1 MFNFLNSTV
10 LIAAVAAL
18 IPLII
23 HLFSKRRVKVIE
35 FSSLKHLKAMQRR
48 QVRRLKIRQLLLLI
62 VRMLIILAV
71 VLAFARPTLREGGLG
86 SHAAVSA
93 AVLFDNSAS
102 MNRDVADGDLF
113 ELARKRT
120 EQLLATFGEA
130 DQVALLPLD
139 GTAGG
144 GEAVDFTSAATAG
157 DLLTRLRPG
166 SSTAEL
172 QGGLDKALEL
182 LERSDNLNREI
193 YLVTDRQSRNLPERA
208 VLAESDARI
217 CLVQLPLEQSGN
229 CGVTAVDLGGQLL
242 MPGHDFDVTATVMNY
257 GDADRDDLIASLY
270 LDGNRVV
277 QADVQVAAGQEAAV
291 RFTRSVSHTGFHSGW
306 IELSDD
312 RFAADNRFYF
322 SLYIPDRFNVLII
335 RGDNS
340 ARFVSLALTPA
351 PSVNQY
357 WSVKEAD
364 PEQLSGVNFREY
376 DVVILA
382 GVTTLGDTYV
392 ERLWSF
398 IDRGKSLFVIYGG
411 QTDYQQFN
419 RQWSATTGVVIDEPI
434 KTSFSKAG
442 YYTFGS
448 VDLEHP
454 IFSVFDFKDGQ
465 PPQVRFYTLPRLH
478 LEGDSRVLSRFSGDR
493 PALVERRYG
502 RGRVLTFTG
511 PMGPSYSDLTGH
523 AFFVPFI
530 SRVAEYLASDLSRV
544 DLEHYV
550 GDNIV
555 RTVNLRGSLRA
566 PLLLQTPDSNV
577 YRVPPEEDGDRL
589 LYRPAAAVR
598 PGIYRTT
605 YLGQE
610 VDRFALNLHPR
621 EADLTAVD
629 ADQMAAAL
637 GARVFHSFAV
647 GDDLMAALSELRFGK
662 ELWSLFLWIAAAL
675 LLFEMLLARGGDA
688 EESP

>member
-1 MFNFLNSTV
+1 MFNFLNSTF
-10 LIAAVAAL
+10 LIAAAAAL

-62 VRMLIILAV
+62 IRMLIILAV
-71 VLAFARPTLREGGLG
+71 VLAFARPTVREGGLG

-93 AVLFDNSAS
+93 VILFDNSAS
-102 MNRDVADGDLF
+102 MNRYVADGDLF

-120 EQLLATFGEA
+120 EQLLTTFGEA

-144 GEAVDFTSAATAG
+144 DDAIDFASAATAAEM
-157 DLLTRLRPG
+157 LTRLHPG

-172 QGGLDKALEL
+172 QSGLDKALEL
-182 LERSDNLNREI
+182 LDRSDNLNREI
-193 YLVTDRQSRNLPERA
+193 YLITDRQRRNLPQQP
-208 VLAESDARI
+208 VLSESDARLY
-217 CLVQLPLEQSGN
+217 LVELPLEETGN
-229 CGVTAVDLGGQLL
+229 CGITAIDFGGQLL
-242 MPGHDFDVTATVMNY
+242 MPGHDFDLTATVKNY
-257 GDADRDDLIASLY
+257 GDADRDDLIASLS
-270 LDGNRVV
+270 LNGNRVA
-277 QADVQVAAGQEAAV
+277 QTDVRVAAGAEAAV

-312 RFAADNRFYF
+312 RFAGDNRFCF
-322 SLYIPDRFNVLII
+322 SLHIPDRFNVLII

-340 ARFVSLALTPA
+340 SRFVSLALTPA

-357 WSVKEAD
+357 WSVKQAD

-382 GVTTLGDTYV
+382 GVGPLADTYV

-398 IDRGKSLFVIYGG
+398 VDRGKSLFVIYGG
-411 QTDYQQFN
+411 PTDTDEFN
-419 RQWSATTGVVIDEPI
+419 RQWSATTGVVIEEPI
-434 KTSFSKAG
+434 QQSFSKAG
-442 YYTFGS
+442 YYTFSS

-454 IFSVFDFKDGQ
+454 IFSVFGFEDGR
-465 PPQVRFYTLPRLH
+465 PPQVKFYTLPRLH
-478 LEGDSRVLSRFSGDR
+478 LEGDSRALMRFTGDR

-511 PMGPSYSDLTGH
+511 PMAPSYSDLTGH

-530 SRVAEYLASDLSRV
+530 SRVAEYLASDLSTV
-544 DLEHYV
+544 DLDLYV
-550 GDNIV
+550 GDNIA
-555 RTVNLRGSLRA
+555 RSVNIRGTLRS
-566 PLLLQTPDSNV
+566 PLVLHTPDSSSFQ
-577 YRVPPEEDGDRL
+577 VPPEEDGDRL
-589 LYRPAAAVR
+589 LYRPEGADQ
-598 PGIYRTT
+598 PGVYRAT

-610 VDRFALNLHPR
+610 VDRFALNLSPR
-621 EADLTAVD
+621 EADLAVVD
-629 ADQMAAAL
+629 VDQMVAAL
-637 GARVFHSFAV
+637 GAEDFHRFNPE
-647 GDDLMAALSELRFGK
+647 DNLMAALAELRFGK

-675 LLFEMLLARGGDA
+675 LLCEMLLARGGTA
-688 EESP
+688 EE

>member
-10 LIAAVAAL
+10 LIAAAATL

-23 HLFSKRRVKVIE
+23 HLFSRRRVKIIE

-62 VRMLIILAV
+62 FRMLIILAV
-71 VLAFARPTLREGGLG
+71 VLAFARPTVKEGGLG

-93 AVLFDNSAS
+93 VVLFDNSAS
-102 MNRDVADGDLF
+102 MNRYLADGDLF

-139 GTAGG
+139 ATAGG
-144 GEAVDFTSAATAG
+144 DEAVSFASAATVG
-157 DLLTRLRPG
+157 DLLSRLRPG
-166 SSTAEL
+166 SSSADL
-172 QGGLDKALEL
+172 QSGLDKALTL

-193 YLVTDRQSRNLPERA
+193 YLVTDRQRRNLPDRM

-217 CLVQLPLEQSGN
+217 CLVELPLEEIDN
-229 CGVTAVDLGGQLL
+229 CGITGIDFGGQLL
-242 MPGHDFDVTATVMNY
+242 MPGHDFDLTATVKNY
-257 GDADRDDLIASLY
+257 GATDRDDLIASLF
-270 LDGNRVV
+270 LDGNRVA
-277 QADVQVAAGQEAAV
+277 QTDVRVAAGGEAAV

-322 SLYIPDRFNVLII
+322 SLHIPDRFNVLII
-335 RGDNS
+335 RGDQTS
-340 ARFVSLALTPA
+340 RFVSLALTPA

-364 PEQLSGVNFREY
+364 PEQLSGVNFRDY

-382 GVTTLGDTYV
+382 GACALSDSYV

-398 IDRGKSLFVIYGG
+398 VDRGKALFVIYGSE
-411 QTDYQQFN
+411 TDTDAFN
-419 RQWSATTGVVIDEPI
+419 RQWSVTTGVVIKEPI
-434 KTSFSKAG
+434 KTSVSRAG
-442 YYTFGS
+442 HYTFSS

-454 IFSVFDFKDGQ
+454 IFSVFDFEDGK
-465 PPQVRFYTLPRLH
+465 PPLVKFYTLPRLS
-478 LEGDSRVLSRFSGDR
+478 LLSDSRVLMRFSGDR

-511 PMGPSYSDLTGH
+511 PMSPEYSDLTGH
-523 AFFVPFI
+523 AFFVPFV
-530 SRVAEYLASDLSRV
+530 SRVAEYLASDLSSV
-544 DLEHYV
+544 DLDLFV
-550 GDNIV
+550 GQNIA
-555 RTVNLRGSLRA
+555 RSVNIRGSLRS
-566 PLLLQTPDSNV
+566 PLQLRAPDSSV
-577 YRVPPEEDGDRL
+577 YIVPPQEEGDRL
-589 LYRPAAAVR
+589 LYRPDAADQ

-610 VDRFALNLHPR
+610 VDRFALNLSPT
-621 EADLTAVD
+621 EADLAVVD
-629 ADQMAAAL
+629 VDQMVSAL
-637 GARVFHSFAV
+637 GAGEHHLLPTTA
-647 GDDLMAALSELRFGK
+647 DLMTVISELRFGK
-662 ELWSLFLWIAAAL
+662 ELWSLFLWLAAIL
-675 LLFEMLLARGGDA
+675 LLIEMLLARGAGS

>member
-10 LIAAVAAL
+10 LIAAAATL

-62 VRMLIILAV
+62 LRMLIILAV
-71 VLAFARPTLREGGLG
+71 VLAFARPTMKEGGLG

-93 AVLFDNSAS
+93 VVLFDNSAS
-102 MNRDVADGDLF
+102 MNRYVADGDLF

-139 GTAGG
+139 ATAGG
-144 GEAVDFTSAATAG
+144 DEAVDFSSSATAG
-157 DLLTRLRPG
+157 DLLSRLRPG
-166 SSTAEL
+166 SSSADL
-172 QGGLDKALEL
+172 QSGLDKALTL

-193 YLVTDRQSRNLPERA
+193 YLVTDRQRRNLPDRM

-217 CLVQLPLEQSGN
+217 CLVELPLEEIDN
-229 CGVTAVDLGGQLL
+229 CGITGIDFGGQLL
-242 MPGHDFDVTATVMNY
+242 MPGHDFDLTATVKNY
-257 GDADRDDLIASLY
+257 SATDRDDLIASLF
-270 LDGNRVV
+270 LDGNRVA
-277 QADVQVAAGQEAAV
+277 QTDVRVAAGGETAV

-322 SLYIPDRFNVLII
+322 SLHIPDRFNVLII
-335 RGDNS
+335 RGDNTS
-340 ARFVSLALTPA
+340 RFVSLALTPA

-364 PEQLSGVNFREY
+364 PEQLSGVNFRDY

-382 GVTTLGDTYV
+382 GVSALSDSYV

-398 IDRGKSLFVIYGG
+398 VDRGKALFVIYGS
-411 QTDYQQFN
+411 QTDTETFN
-419 RQWSATTGVVIDEPI
+419 RQWSVTTGVVIEEPI
-434 KTSFSKAG
+434 KTSVSRAG
-442 YYTFGS
+442 YYTFSS

-454 IFSVFDFKDGQ
+454 IFSVFDFEDGK
-465 PPQVRFYTLPRLH
+465 PPQVKFYTLPRLS
-478 LEGDSRVLSRFSGDR
+478 LLSDSRVLMRFSGDR

-511 PMGPSYSDLTGH
+511 PMSPEYSDLTGH
-523 AFFVPFI
+523 AFFVPFV
-530 SRVAEYLASDLSRV
+530 SRVAEYLASDLSSV
-544 DLEHYV
+544 DLELFV
-550 GDNIV
+550 GQNIA
-555 RTVNLRGSLRA
+555 RSVNIRGSLRS
-566 PLLLQTPDSNV
+566 PLQLRAPDSSV
-577 YRVPPEEDGDRL
+577 YIVPPQEEGDRL
-589 LYRPAAAVR
+589 LYRPDAADQ

-610 VDRFALNLHPR
+610 VDRFALNLSPV
-621 EADLTAVD
+621 EADLAVVD
-629 ADQMAAAL
+629 VDQMVSAL
-637 GARVFHSFAV
+637 GAAEHHLVPTTA
-647 GDDLMAALSELRFGK
+647 DLMTVISELRFGK
-662 ELWSLFLWIAAAL
+662 ELWSLFLWLAAIL
-675 LLFEMLLARGGDA
+675 LLVEMLLARGVGS